1 MKRYALLILLAPM
14 LWQLA
19 PTASAQT
26 DVQLT
31 QFYELPTLYNP
42 AAIGQTDFLRIRGGG
57 RLQWVGIDNAPKSF
71 MLSADM
77 PVKFLGKRFGA
88 GVNALTESYGLYK
101 TLAIDAQFGF
111 KLRKWGGEFTA
122 ALNLGMYDQSFK
134 GSDIYIPEGDDYHQ
148 DVDDALPQSDLH
160 GTAFDLG
167 LGLWY
172 AHKYWQAGLSATH
185 LMSPKI
191 TMGSE
196 DGGGSESTAGTV
208 YEFEARRTLY
218 FMAMGNI
225 PLKNTLFELMPALL
239 VKSDFTF
246 TTAELMARA
255 RYNKFLSFGIGYR
268 WDDAITATIA
278 AEIKNFYIGYSFD
291 YATSALHSASS
302 GSHEIVAGYRLK
314 LNMGEKN
321 RNRHKSVRVM

>member
-1 MKRYALLILLAPM
+1 MKRYVLLILLAPM

-101 TLAIDAQFGF
+101 TLAIDAQLGF

-134 GSDIYIPEGDDYHQ
+134 GSEIYIPEGDDYHQ

-191 TMGSE
+191 TMGGE